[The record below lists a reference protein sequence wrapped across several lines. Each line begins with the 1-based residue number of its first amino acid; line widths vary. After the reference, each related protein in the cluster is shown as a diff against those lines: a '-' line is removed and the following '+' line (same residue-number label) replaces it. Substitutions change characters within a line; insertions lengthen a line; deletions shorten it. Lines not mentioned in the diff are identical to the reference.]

1 MGSTTNRNSSIKI
14 LQWNSQSLK
23 PKLDSFESLL
33 LQEKIH
39 LALISE
45 SWLNPDS
52 NISIRNYQIFRRDR
66 DDSYGGVAIVAH
78 KSVRC
83 AVGSTILSNTGI
95 EVLHLKL
102 FNCRML
108 ENIVSVYCPSSV
120 RTTDT
125 DWDELFSLVG
135 RKALIA
141 GDFNGHHSSWSY
153 KTDSR
158 GEHIFDSAL
167 ENNFIALND
176 GKATRVKLVNGIL
189 QQTSP
194 DISFVSMDIAVNF
207 DWRVMNE
214 NLGSDHL
221 MVNISLD
228 THVMRKYIQK
238 RNWKKIDWSL
248 YINFLTD
255 SIGNLNIQHFNDNVQ
270 IMYNYFLDLLC
281 QAINKS
287 VPLIKICTDLVANF
301 TPREYWNPTLSKS
314 VAKRRLALS
323 AFRRNP
329 TPSNL
334 IELEKTR
341 MKPANLYDRPKL
353 RVDMIFVILL
363 MKKFQVRKCGVA

>member
-125 DWDELFSLVG
+125 DWDELFSL
-135 RKALIA
+135 
-141 GDFNGHHSSWSY
+141 NY
-153 KTDSR
+153 
-158 GEHIFDSAL
+158 
-167 ENNFIALND
+167 
-176 GKATRVKLVNGIL
+176 
-189 QQTSP
+189 
-194 DISFVSMDIAVNF
+194 
-207 DWRVMNE
+207 
-214 NLGSDHL
+214 
-221 MVNISLD
+221 
-228 THVMRKYIQK
+228 Y
-238 RNWKKIDWSL
+238 
-248 YINFLTD
+248 
-255 SIGNLNIQHFNDNVQ
+255 FNDNIQ

-287 VPLIKICTDLVANF
+287 VPLIKICTVPVANF

-334 IELEKTR
+334 IELEKNTDE
-341 MKPANLYDRPKL
+341 ANKLIYDRPKL

-363 MKKFQVRKCGVA
+363 MKEFQVRKCGVA